1 MNLSCRGGVVG
12 ALAYIK
18 EGDWRYGVRVD
29 SELWTFH
36 VPEYLQQGKLYFY
49 RVRVHEAQ
57 FGGGRKPPWTRV
69 PPAAGGKEVVPEM
82 VDLAATERPA

>member
-57 FGGGRKPPWTRV
+57 FGGG
-69 PPAAGGKEVVPEM
+69 GGREAT
-82 VDLAATERPA
+82 VDKSTPCRRGEGGGSRDGGPGHH